1 MNKLAECAL
10 KSAGASFSLHYTHE
24 PSSAICVARESK
36 KALGGAPPDATDVLF
51 THQLPKQKSKQLK
64 IGSQANAL
72 ANNPNWRR
80 ISNGN
85 SSFIIDFE
93 MRNVEHF
100 KALKVKDQAEA
111 LFISYSKIVE
121 LKHKVEFVE
130 LDTGIKKEGV
140 AHLATI
146 FYLNFHN
153 ELNLR

>member
-64 IGSQANAL
+64 IGSRANAL
-72 ANNPNWRR
+72 ANNSNWRH
-80 ISNGN
+80 ISIGN
-85 SSFIIDFE
+85 SSFLIDFE

-100 KALKVKDQAEA
+100 KTLKGNIRLTLSSSVFHYQK
-111 LFISYSKIVE
+111 FFE
-121 LKHKVEFVE
+121 LKHKVEFVA
-130 LDTGIKKEGV
+130 LT
-140 AHLATI
+140 L
-146 FYLNFHN
+146 F
-153 ELNLR
+153 